1 MLNRRDHIRSQD
13 RAGVIDPVSCLCV
26 SGAPGHMWLWFCRS
40 GQLRCCV
47 LLTSCGCSW
56 NTRGGV
62 SRSHATRG
70 PTPHKPGGHRFVS
83 GGSTPLH
90 RQALRPARPGAK
102 LPLWL
107 EPRGRGAPASGA
119 DHGQSSLCPPAG
131 HESGRSWHSAGWIKA
146 RDAQRLALFFH

>member
-56 NTRGGV
+56 NTRRGV

-90 RQALRPARPGAK
+90 RQALWPARPGAK
-102 LPLWL
+102 LPLRL

-119 DHGQSSLCPPAG
+119 DHGQSSLCPSAG
-131 HESGRSWHSAGWIKA
+131 HESGRSPHSAGRIKA
-146 RDAQRLALFFH
+146 RDAQRLALFFQ

>member
-56 NTRGGV
+56 NTRRGV

-90 RQALRPARPGAK
+90 RQALWPARPGAK

-119 DHGQSSLCPPAG
+119 DHGQSSLCPSAG
-131 HESGRSWHSAGWIKA
+131 HESGRSPHSAGRIKA
-146 RDAQRLALFFH
+146 RDAQRLALFFQ

>member
-56 NTRGGV
+56 NTRRGV

-90 RQALRPARPGAK
+90 RQALWPARPGAK

-107 EPRGRGAPASGA
+107 EPRGRGVPASGA
-119 DHGQSSLCPPAG
+119 DHGQSSLCPSAG
-131 HESGRSWHSAGWIKA
+131 HESGRSPHSAGRIKA
-146 RDAQRLALFFH
+146 RDAQRLALFFQ

>member
-56 NTRGGV
+56 NTRRGV

-90 RQALRPARPGAK
+90 RQALWPARPGAK

-119 DHGQSSLCPPAG
+119 DHGQSSLCPSAG
-131 HESGRSWHSAGWIKA
+131 HESGRSPHSAGRIKA